1 MSGAARSTWSVRARR
16 GSVWAV
22 TAALAVGGGAAS
34 GCKAQ
39 AAGSGPVHVTK
50 TSISPAP
57 EEKQERSSV
66 SNGTPK
72 KTHEPPTKKPAPPKP
87 AAPVDRVLLANGS
100 QGGQVRELQA
110 RLRKLKLFD
119 RNPTGYYGS
128 VTTASVRGFQ
138 RQQGMGASGSLTSS
152 AWSALRARTSPPSH
166 DELYPPTT
174 LPLDDPDPRCL
185 TGRALCVSKKSRSLA
200 WYVNGQLVSAMD
212 VRFGS
217 AYTPTREGEFGVAFK
232 SRHHV
237 STIYHTPM
245 PYALFFSG
253 GQAIHYSSDFA
264 ARGYSGASH
273 GCVNVRDKKK
283 IAALFA
289 QVKKGD
295 KVVVYK

>member
-1 MSGAARSTWSVRARR
+1 
-16 GSVWAV
+16 VWAV
-22 TAALAVGGGAAS
+22 TAALAVGGGAAV

-39 AAGSGPVHVTK
+39 ANGNGPVHVTK
-50 TSISPAP
+50 TSLSPAP
-57 EEKQERSSV
+57 PEKHERSSV
-66 SNGTPK
+66 SNSTPGD
-72 KTHEPPTKKPAPPKP
+72 TDGGPAGGAEPAKP
-87 AAPVDRVLLANGS
+87 AAPVDSVLLATGAK
-100 QGGQVRELQA
+100 GEQVRELQA
-110 RLRKLKLFD
+110 RLRKLQLFD
-119 RNPTGYYGS
+119 RNPTGYYGP
-128 VTTASVRGFQ
+128 VTTASVRAFQ
-138 RQQGMGASGSLTSS
+138 KQQGMSAGGSVTSS
-152 AWSALRARTSPPSH
+152 TWSALRARTSPPSR

-174 LPLDDPDPRCL
+174 LPLDTPDPRGL

-200 WYVNGQLVSAMD
+200 WYVDGRLVSAMD

-217 AYTPTREGEFGVAFK
+217 AYTPTREGKFNVRFK
-232 SRHHV
+232 SKDHV
-237 STIYHTPM
+237 STIYDTPM

-289 QVKKGD
+289 QVRKGD

>member
-1 MSGAARSTWSVRARR
+1 MAGAGRAGRQTQARR

-22 TAALAVGGGAAS
+22 TAALVVGGGATA

-39 AAGSGPVHVTK
+39 ATGNAPIRVTK

-57 EEKQERSSV
+57 PEQRERASV
-66 SNGTPK
+66 SNGTQGK
-72 KTHEPPTKKPAPPKP
+72 GDDGPTEAAKPTQP
-87 AAPVDRVLLANGS
+87 AAPADSVLLATGAK
-100 QGGQVRELQA
+100 GAQVRELQA
-110 RLRKLKLFD
+110 RLRKLGLFE
-119 RNPTGYYGS
+119 RNPTGYFGP
-128 VTTASVRGFQ
+128 VTTASVRAFQ
-138 RQQGMGASGSLTSS
+138 RQQGLGGSGSVTAS
-152 AWSALRARTSPPSH
+152 AWTALRARTSPPSH
-166 DELYPPTT
+166 IELYPPTT
-174 LPLDDPDPRCL
+174 LPLDDPDSRCV
-185 TGRALCVSKKSRSLA
+185 TGRALCVSKKSRTLA
-200 WYVNGQLVSAMD
+200 WYVNGQLRSAMD

-217 AYTPTREGEFGVAFK
+217 AYTPTREGKFSVGFK
-232 SRHHV
+232 SRDHV
-237 STIYHTPM
+237 STIYDTPM

-289 QVKKGD
+289 QVRKGD